1 MEQTRHALLCRWRG
15 WAALL
20 GGIGMNAGGV
30 PGAGPDLHAIAGC
43 GTVRGLFAQ
52 ARRAS

>member
-1 MEQTRHALLCRWRG
+1 MEQTRHALLRLWYA
-15 WAALL
+15 WMALP
-20 GGIGMNAGGV
+20 GGLAMNAGRV
-30 PGAGPDLHAIAGC
+30 PGAPDLHAIAGC

>member
-1 MEQTRHALLCRWRG
+1 MEQTRHALLYRWPA
-15 WAALL
+15 WVALP
-20 GGIGMNAGGV
+20 GGIGMNAGRV
-30 PGAGPDLHAIAGC
+30 PGAPDLHAIAGC